1 MFEYPLKK
9 LSLSLFLLSLFPLSL
24 SLSLLTPSF
33 LSIWKSFWEEK
44 VFVCEKDGKRV
55 GHLNSFFHYFS
66 SATYFGLE
74 LPPIFLTSPPCRPF
88 RKKNTREGPS
98 KWNCWQRFLLA
109 RLMRNFWR
117 KLFSL
122 WSLLLLQQQH
132 KKATTLNL
140 SRIRDYFHRS
150 KGKKTTT
157 KVLVFY
163 SINQK
168 LAVRKK
174 K

>member
-1 MFEYPLKK
+1 MQHCFFFFFFSSKAS
-9 LSLSLFLLSLFPLSL
+9 LSLSRFLYYSVCVSMDISMALSQSTLSHISCLSIPSKNFPYHYFFFLSLSLSL

-122 WSLLLLQQQH
+122 
-132 KKATTLNL
+132 
-140 SRIRDYFHRS
+140 
-150 KGKKTTT
+150 
-157 KVLVFY
+157 
-163 SINQK
+163 
-168 LAVRKK
+168 
-174 K
+174 